1 VTEGRN
7 PRRRRASSIRG
18 EAQPEP
24 LGLEAAPNAAASVP
38 AEPAATSSEPK
49 TPKKGAAAS
58 AALVPMIDPHGEA
71 TDVIKDVP
79 EMSVEDVER
88 RIGARTQEQRR
99 RVAMARP
106 ATARVAANRRVILWR
121 DSATIL
127 IFVIVALLAARFL
140 LPGENGAATSS
151 ATPGESAIAIG
162 SLPDQT
168 GLLFSAAPTI
178 GAIVNPSLHLDATPT
193 PIPLITL
200 PPPTPTPAP
209 TPTPTPTPKPGTTP
223 KPTPK
228 PTPKTTAA
236 PTPTRPTAV
245 IAPPPPCT
253 SGGGFSVTFDGSGST
268 AGSAGGPLTYA
279 WDFSDNGA
287 TSNLASPT
295 HVFSQAGTYLVTL
308 LVTDASGSA
317 NRDSTSVSVTCA

>member
-7 PRRRRASSIRG
+7 PRRRRSSSIRG

-24 LGLEAAPNAAASVP
+24 LGLEAAPTAAASVP
-38 AEPAATSSEPK
+38 AEPAATPPEPK
-49 TPKKGAAAS
+49 TPKKGAEAS

-88 RIGARTQEQRR
+88 RIGARKPEQHR

-151 ATPGESAIAIG
+151 ATPRESAIAIG

-209 TPTPTPTPKPGTTP
+209 TPTPSPTLKPGTTP

-228 PTPKTTAA
+228 PTATPK
-236 PTPTRPTAV
+236 PTPTPVPTPAAP
-245 IAPPPPCT
+245 IADFTCT
-253 SGGGFSVTFDGSGST
+253 PGAAFSMSFTDTSTGNITSWSWDFGDGSTST
-268 AGSAGGPLTYA
+268 VQNPPDHTYA
-279 WDFSDNGA
+279 AQGSYTVSLTVSGPGGA
-287 TSNLASPT
+287 STPT
-295 HVFSQAGTYLVTL
+295 TKLC
-308 LVTDASGSA
+308 DAA
-317 NRDSTSVSVTCA
+317 P